1 MAVTRTQTT
10 NKTAT
15 ASVTSNGAKM
25 PPEPA
30 IVSKKLTLFGLLDMI
45 PGLAITVVYGITAF
59 WTGIFRGEKDAK
71 TLFLHIA
78 YAVLRKATAR
88 LTPLQLQ

>member
-1 MAVTRTQTT
+1 MAVTRTQTA
-10 NKTAT
+10 NKAAPT
-15 ASVTSNGAKM
+15 VTSTGAKM

-30 IVSKKLTLFGLLDMI
+30 IVPKKLTLFGLLDMI
-45 PGLAITVVYGITAF
+45 PGLAVTVLYGIAAF